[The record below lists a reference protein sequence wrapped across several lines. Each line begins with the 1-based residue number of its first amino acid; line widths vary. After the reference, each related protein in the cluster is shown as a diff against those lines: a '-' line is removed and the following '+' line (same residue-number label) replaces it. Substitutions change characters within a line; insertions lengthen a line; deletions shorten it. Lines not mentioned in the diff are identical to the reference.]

1 MVFVGKVGHGNARS
15 CRSAASVP
23 LAALR
28 LQWALFPTE
37 RNGLFW
43 VQQYTPVAGPK
54 RAAARFGCA
63 RRAGEKYRCNAGLEI
78 QGELPSRTRYHW
90 KGVRLSFTLL
100 RLNRPILECVWYR
113 MKCQQCDKPAVF
125 HITELESGAVR
136 ELHLC
141 EDHARNY
148 LNQSELNQSEGPD
161 AGGGEES
168 EEGSPAAG
176 DLPGPLGVGQTAGEL
191 AMLDQRACDM
201 CGITFFEFRNQG
213 RLGCPHDYVQ
223 FENELEPLIGNIHG
237 GTEHAGRRPSRAA
250 AEAGKQPNE
259 QQSTQPQAELPTQ
272 AELPVG
278 TDELTRVI
286 GMRREMKEAIAC
298 EDYEKARENRD
309 AIRALEERW
318 SLEER

>member
-1 MVFVGKVGHGNARS
+1 
-15 CRSAASVP
+15 
-23 LAALR
+23 
-28 LQWALFPTE
+28 
-37 RNGLFW
+37 
-43 VQQYTPVAGPK
+43 
-54 RAAARFGCA
+54 
-63 RRAGEKYRCNAGLEI
+63 
-78 QGELPSRTRYHW
+78 
-90 KGVRLSFTLL
+90 
-100 RLNRPILECVWYR
+100 

-148 LNQSELNQSEGPD
+148 LNQSELNQSDGPD
-161 AGGGEES
+161 AGGAQES

-176 DLPGPLGVGQTAGEL
+176 DLPGPLGVGHTAGEL
-191 AMLDQRACDM
+191 AILDQRACAM

-223 FENELEPLIGNIHG
+223 FENELEPLIANIHG
-237 GTEHAGRRPSRAA
+237 SAEHAGRRPSRAA
-250 AEAGKQPNE
+250 VEAVKQPN
-259 QQSTQPQAELPTQ
+259 QPQAPLPPQVALPPQ
-272 AELPVG
+272 APLPAG
-278 TDELTRVI
+278 TDELTMVI

-309 AIRALEERW
+309 AIRAIEERW